1 MNSLTD
7 QYYSRLLAV
16 AKENN
21 NIKTI
26 KNIVN
31 DQIEAEMNDGSVQ
44 IFEWGDIINY
54 KNFISKK

>member
-16 AKENN
+16 AKENK